1 MSHLVTCPDI
11 LFCPTSVLS
20 PVSIFMETRK
30 GGCWEPTCRSVP
42 DTHRARM
49 GDSETKKDF
58 ERWKSGEEDEED
70 IMCFY
75 TIEF

>member
-1 MSHLVTCPDI
+1 
-11 LFCPTSVLS
+11 
-20 PVSIFMETRK
+20 METRK